1 MMMKFIQYRYSL
13 AMPEHEVIPV
23 KLPSNQFDHF
33 YRGGDRIGAL
43 RHGPGGPMRPEEW
56 IGSTT
61 TRFGES
67 EQGLSR
73 LPDGRFLKDAISAD
87 PEKWLGKEHLDNFG
101 LSIEVLVKLLDPDQ
115 RLPVHFHPN
124 KAFSKQHL
132 GLDHGKTEAWI
143 ILEAPTGAGVGLGF
157 TAQQNKDDLLELVK
171 NQDSPALLASLR
183 RAEVSVGDA
192 ILVPAGVAHA
202 IDSGIFVLE
211 LQEPTDLSALLEW
224 EGFAVDGIK
233 DGHLGLGF
241 DTVTDALKL
250 DPLTESEFDSLVI
263 RDVFASKTISSIL
276 PLKAD
281 GYFRAHL
288 APGTGDIEQ
297 GFAIALVLSGSGS
310 ITFENAPEMEITQGD
325 ALVIPRVSGRYSV
338 SGAHVII
345 CRPPL
350 AELANLAP

>member
-13 AMPEHEVIPV
+13 AMPEHDVIPV

-61 TRFGES
+61 TRFGER

-143 ILEAPTGAGVGLGF
+143 ILEAPTGTGVGLGF
-157 TAQQNKDDLLELVK
+157 NAQQNRDDLLELVK

-250 DPLTESEFDSLVI
+250 DPLTENEFDSLVI
-263 RDVFASKTISSIL
+263 RDVFASKTLSSIL

-297 GFAIALVLSGSGS
+297 GFSIALVLSGSGS
-310 ITFENAPEMEITQGD
+310 ISFENAPEIEITQGD
-325 ALVIPRVSGRYSV
+325 ALVIPHVSGRYSV

-350 AELANLAP
+350 AELAVQAP

>member
-1 MMMKFIQYRYSL
+1 
-13 AMPEHEVIPV
+13 MPEHEVIPA

-33 YRGGDRIGAL
+33 YRGGNRIGAL

-56 IGSTT
+56 IGSIT

-73 LPDGRFLKDAISAD
+73 LPDGRFLKDAIGAN
-87 PEKWLGKEHLDNFG
+87 PTLWLGQEHVNNFG

-143 ILEAPTGAGVGLGF
+143 ILEAPAGAGVGLGF
-157 TAQQNKDDLLELVK
+157 NRTQKKADLLELVK

-183 RAEVSVGDA
+183 RTEVSVGDA

-241 DTVTDALKL
+241 ETVTDALKL

-263 RDVFASKTISSIL
+263 RDVFASKTLRSIL

-288 APGTGDIEQ
+288 APGSGEIEQ
-297 GFAIALVLSGSGS
+297 GFAIALVLSGTGS
-310 ITFENAPEMEITQGD
+310 ITFANAPEMRVTQGD
-325 ALVIPRVSGRYSV
+325 ALVIPHAAGEFTVT
-338 SGAHVII
+338 GAHIII
-345 CRPPL
+345 CRPPI
-350 AELANLAP
+350 AELAIQAP

>member
-1 MMMKFIQYRYSL
+1 
-13 AMPEHEVIPV
+13 MPEHEVIPV

-143 ILEAPTGAGVGLGF
+143 ILEAPTGTGVGLGF
-157 TAQQNKDDLLELVK
+157 NAQQNRDDLLELVK

-250 DPLTESEFDSLVI
+250 DPLTENEFDSLVI
-263 RDVFASKTISSIL
+263 RDVFASKTLSSIL

-297 GFAIALVLSGSGS
+297 GLAIALVLSGSGS
-310 ITFENAPEMEITQGD
+310 ISFENAPEIEITQGD
-325 ALVIPRVSGRYSV
+325 ALVIPHVSGRYSV

-350 AELANLAP
+350 AELAVQAP

>member
-1 MMMKFIQYRYSL
+1 MSQPQAL
-13 AMPEHEVIPV
+13 PT

-56 IGSTT
+56 IGSVT
-61 TRFGES
+61 TRFGEA
-67 EQGLSR
+67 EQGLSK
-73 LPDGRFLKDAISAD
+73 LPDGTFLKDAIASD
-87 PEKWLGKEHLDNFG
+87 PIAWLGDEHFSHFG

-124 KAFSKQHL
+124 KAFAKQHL

-143 ILEAPTGAGVGLGF
+143 ILEAPAGSGVGLGF
-157 TAQQNKDDLLELVK
+157 KETQNKADLLKLVS
-171 NQDSPALLASLR
+171 NQDSQALLASLR
-183 RAEVSVGDA
+183 RSEVSVGDA

-224 EGFAVDGIK
+224 EGFAVDGNK

-241 DTVTDALKL
+241 ETVTDALML
-250 DPLTESEFDSLVI
+250 DPLSDAEFNSLVLRNI
-263 RDVFASKTISSIL
+263 FSGGALRSVL
-276 PLKAD
+276 PIKAD

-288 APGTGDIEQ
+288 APGVGDFES
-297 GFAIALVLSGSGS
+297 GFAIGLVLDGAGEV
-310 ITFENAPEMEITQGD
+310 TFANAPGMQITKGD
-325 ALVIPRVSGRYSV
+325 ALVIPHAAGKFTI
-338 SGAHVII
+338 SGANVIV

-350 AELANLAP
+350 ADLAKTAL

>member
-1 MMMKFIQYRYSL
+1 MSQPQAL
-13 AMPEHEVIPV
+13 PT

-56 IGSTT
+56 IGSIT

-73 LPDGRFLKDAISAD
+73 LPDGTFLKDAIAANPVS
-87 PEKWLGKEHLDNFG
+87 WLGQAHIDSFG

-124 KAFSKQHL
+124 KAFAKQHL

-143 ILEAPTGAGVGLGF
+143 ILEAPAGAGVGLGF
-157 TAQQNKDDLLELVK
+157 KETQKKEELLELVR
-171 NQDSPALLASLR
+171 NQDSAALLASLR
-183 RAEVSVGDA
+183 RSEVAVGDA

-241 DTVTDALKL
+241 ETVTDALML
-250 DPLTESEFDSLVI
+250 DPLSDSEFDSLVM
-263 RDVFASKTISSIL
+263 RNVFSGGALRSVL
-276 PLKAD
+276 PIKAD

-288 APGTGDIEQ
+288 APGIGDFEA
-297 GFAIALVLSGSGS
+297 GFSIALVLDGAGE
-310 ITFENAPEMEITQGD
+310 ITFASAPAIQITKGD
-325 ALVIPRVSGRYSV
+325 ALVIPHAAGAYSI
-338 SGAHVII
+338 SGANVIVS
-345 CRPPL
+345 RPPI
-350 AELANLAP
+350 AELAKTAP

>member
-1 MMMKFIQYRYSL
+1 
-13 AMPEHEVIPV
+13 
-23 KLPSNQFDHF
+23 
-33 YRGGDRIGAL
+33 
-43 RHGPGGPMRPEEW
+43 MRPEEW

-350 AELANLAP
+350 AELAKQAP

>member
-1 MMMKFIQYRYSL
+1 MTETS
-13 AMPEHEVIPV
+13 AVPA

-33 YRGGDRIGAL
+33 YRGGNRIGAL

-56 IGSTT
+56 IGSVT
-61 TRFGES
+61 TRFGEA
-67 EQGLSR
+67 EQGLSK
-73 LPDGRFLKDAISAD
+73 LSDGTLLKDAIKENPDA
-87 PEKWLGKEHLDNFG
+87 WLGVDHVKNFG
-101 LSIEVLVKLLDPDQ
+101 LSTEILIKLLDPDQ

-124 KAFSKQHL
+124 KSFSKQHL

-143 ILEAPTGAGVGLGF
+143 ILEAPAGTGVGLGF
-157 TAQQNKDDLLELVK
+157 KETQNKEDLLKLVR
-171 NQDSPALLASLR
+171 NQDSAALLASLR
-183 RAEVSVGDA
+183 RSEVSVGDA

-202 IDSGIFVLE
+202 IDAGIFLLE

-241 DTVTDALKL
+241 ETVTDALKL
-250 DPLTESEFDSLVI
+250 DPLTDTEFESLIARNVLSGGAL
-263 RDVFASKTISSIL
+263 RSIL

-288 APGTGDIEQ
+288 APQTGDFDA
-297 GFAIALVLSGSGS
+297 GFAIALVLNGAGS
-310 ITFENAPEMEITQGD
+310 ITFSNASAMEIAQGD
-325 ALVIPRVSGRYSV
+325 ALVIPHAAGDYSI
-338 SGAHVII
+338 SGANVII

-350 AELANLAP
+350 AELAKVAI